1 MWNLKRNDIK
11 ELTKQKRTHR
21 FGKQTHS
28 SKGEGIV
35 RDFHKVRYTLLYLK
49 WITNENLLYNTWGS
63 AQWYETACMEA
74 GFRGEWIQTMWCMY
88 IMEHCSAIKKNEIM
102 PFAAT

>member
-28 SKGEGIV
+28 SEGEEIV
-35 RDFHKVRYTLLYLK
+35 RDFGKVMYTLLYLK
-49 WITNENLLYNTWGS
+49 MDNQQGPIV
-63 AQWYETACMEA
+63 
-74 GFRGEWIQTMWCMY
+74 
-88 IMEHCSAIKKNEIM
+88 
-102 PFAAT
+102 